1 MVWGVRRPFIRCF
14 TAIAINNSGQVL
26 GNCYQYDN
34 TLAVVW
40 TNNNPTVLPTL
51 GGAAATATAI
61 DNLGQVVGTSKASTG
76 PFDAFLW
83 NNGAMTDLGNNF
95 SPAAIN
101 DSGVIVGGQ
110 LVYSG
115 GALQN
120 LNTLIPAGSP
130 YQIQG
135 ATGIND
141 NGQIVANAL
150 DTATGQDH
158 GLLLTPN

>member
-1 MVWGVRRPFIRCF
+1 LEAAR
-14 TAIAINNSGQVL
+14 INNSGQVL

-40 TNNNPTVLPTL
+40 TNDSPTELPTL
-51 GGAAATATAI
+51 GGGAATGTAI
-61 DNLGQVVGTSKASTG
+61 NNLGQVVGTSKTSTG
-76 PFDAFLW
+76 TSDGVLW
-83 NNGAMTDLGNNF
+83 NYGTVTDLGNNF

-115 GALQN
+115 GTLQN
-120 LNTLIPAGSP
+120 LNHLIPAGSP
-130 YQIQG
+130 YQIQR
-135 ATGIND
+135 ATGVND
-141 NGQIVANAL
+141 NGRIVANAV
-150 DTATGQDH
+150 DTATGQNH